1 MSNDPVGLIGAGL
14 LGQSLAHC
22 LLQSGYQV
30 MGFDLDPLRCED
42 LQSQGAVTAHD
53 ANGVSQQC
61 RTIFLSLPDSTVV
74 AQVISIIQA
83 ELRPGDII
91 IDTTTGNPADTR
103 VISEQLAGQEVTY
116 LDATIVGSSVQV
128 RSRDA
133 MMLIGGQ
140 ATAVSQ
146 CQPLLEAVSK
156 HYLHLGDSGSGATMK
171 LIVNLVL
178 GLNRAVLAEGLAL
191 ASACGMNGQQVL
203 DVLRQGPAYSTVM
216 DTKGSKMVL
225 EEFVA
230 EARLAQHLKDVQ
242 LIRQLGVENKHP
254 LPLSQAH
261 EKLLERAVQLGYG
274 AADNSAVIMA
284 SHDRQAKE

>member
-22 LLQSGYQV
+22 LLQSGNQV
-30 MGFDLDPLRCED
+30 IGFDLDPQRCQD
-42 LQSQGAVTAHD
+42 LQSQGAVTVED
-53 ANGVSQQC
+53 ATGVSQQC

-74 AQVISIIQA
+74 AQVISTIQP
-83 ELRPGDII
+83 ELRAGDII
-91 IDTTTGNPADTR
+91 IDTTTGSPADTR
-103 VISEQLAGQEVTY
+103 VISQRLAGQEVTY

-128 RSRDA
+128 RSRDG
-133 MMLIGGQ
+133 MMLIGGH
-140 ATAVSQ
+140 AKAVSQ

-156 HYLHLGDSGSGATMK
+156 QYLHLGTSGSGATMK

-178 GLNRAVLAEGLAL
+178 GLNRAALAEGLSL
-191 ASACGMNGQQVL
+191 ATACGMDGQQVL

-225 EEFVA
+225 EEFAA

-242 LIRQLGVENKHP
+242 LIRQLGVENEHP
-254 LPLSQAH
+254 LPLSQVH
-261 EKLLERAVQLGYG
+261 QERLERAVQLGYG

-284 SHDRQAKE
+284 SHDRRAPE